1 MFFTVV
7 LTSSY
12 WIRICPTVLTIQ
24 FFIKHKKYARK
35 NQCFWFGY
43 LSCSTQMLKFE
54 ALASKFILHFS
65 VKGNDS
71 PWEPRAQ
78 KITHTISL
86 SSLVCCL
93 INSVC
98 ALSQRLIPLVPLMC
112 KRQGEGIQRTDTEQI
127 DHMVV
132 LSMVWG
138 RSPVRK
144 DNTTGQLSCIIGK
157 GLLVDLCRMR
167 RIFLKHCIHV

>member
-1 MFFTVV
+1 MREKINASDSV
-7 LTSSY
+7 
-12 WIRICPTVLTIQ
+12 ICPVVRKCLNSKPLHLNLYFIFPLRETILPENRG
-24 FFIKHKKYARK
+24 HRK
-35 NQCFWFGY
+35 
-43 LSCSTQMLKFE
+43 SRT
-54 ALASKFILHFS
+54 
-65 VKGNDS
+65 
-71 PWEPRAQ
+71 P
-78 KITHTISL
+78 SL